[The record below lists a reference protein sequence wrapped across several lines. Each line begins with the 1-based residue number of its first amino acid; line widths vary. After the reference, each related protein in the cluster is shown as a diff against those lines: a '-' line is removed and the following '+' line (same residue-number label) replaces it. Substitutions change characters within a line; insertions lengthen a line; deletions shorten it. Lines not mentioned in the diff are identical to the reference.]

1 MRDGSG
7 VTAHKYLYTFA
18 ENNTCTALEAEKS
31 TNPIFSK
38 ITSVNAVE
46 GQGLEEQQFE
56 MPIEVFAIQTSD
68 LNGGK
73 TSPAD
78 VWKVYSNQNS
88 ITEQFN

>member
-1 MRDGSG
+1 
-7 VTAHKYLYTFA
+7 
-18 ENNTCTALEAEKS
+18 
-31 TNPIFSK
+31 
-38 ITSVNAVE
+38 
-46 GQGLEEQQFE
+46 